1 MPEYLAPGVY
11 VEEVPSGNKP
21 IQAAST
27 STAGMVGLAERGP
40 VGTPVLVTSSGA
52 YNRIFGGKLDPS
64 VFTEGRESLPHAA
77 EGFFTNGGSRLYVVR
92 IIGDGSSESS
102 IQMVAAAT
110 GGATTNIVSNYSNA
124 GTEILVDSTA
134 PFVNGETFFI
144 SDGAN
149 SEAVTLTAAVASEA
163 RIGVARLSNTYLAAS
178 TPNVHLQDTTT
189 IETTFSANIAA
200 GETTIT
206 VADSSLITATA
217 GQVMLV
223 RDSTAIPPV
232 QELVEFISKDDA
244 SNSVVLA
251 AGLEHDY
258 STGSEWVLLV
268 NSATAQVL
276 AVDTDASLAPVYLN
290 VGPPDPLFVPGA
302 IIRIE
307 DGTQEEVAFISAR
320 PEMVTL
326 AAPFVNNHSA
336 GTSIVA
342 NVTGVLTV
350 HARWPGEWG
359 DSLHISSRPSSQVE
373 TTSVGLTAAGPTMQL
388 VTAFGLFPGSVVNII
403 PAGATVAL
411 SREVLDVDASRGRVT
426 FTTDL
431 PVIPAGSVVTSQE
444 FSLLIERVENG
455 KTVESEF
462 FEKLSMASEHPRYA
476 LRILGSWDTA
486 TDRPSET
493 GESTLV
499 RLSDNADGTSRV
511 LPLIHNVRLP
521 LDGGNDDLM
530 GVDDNTYIGVK
541 ADDPHARTGI
551 QALENESTLSLV
563 AVPGQVSVN
572 VQKELLAHCE
582 KMRYRFAVLDT
593 PIGSNLQQART
604 HRQNFDS
611 TRAAIYYPGLV
622 VPNQFGDKGETM
634 VIPSSG
640 HTLGVYA
647 RTDVTR
653 GVHKTPANEV
663 LRGIQRFEVGLNKG
677 EQDILNPI
685 NLNCM
690 RDFRSENRGLRIYG
704 GRVATSDPEF
714 KYVSVRRLMLFIE
727 QSLDT
732 GLQWAVFEPNS
743 EPLWAAVKQSITGF
757 LSTVWRAGALEGT
770 VQEEAFYVNIG
781 YNVTMTQTDIDNGKM
796 IVEIGVAP
804 VKPAE
809 FVIVRISQKT
819 REATA

>member
-40 VGTPVLVTSSGA
+40 VGTPILVTSSGA
-52 YNRIFGGKLDPS
+52 YNRIFGGKLDPE
-64 VFTEGRESLPHAA
+64 VFTEGRDSLPHAA

-92 IIGDGSSESS
+92 VVGDGTSESS
-102 IQMVAAAT
+102 VQIVAAAA
-110 GGATTNIVSNYSNA
+110 GGTPASLVSNYTNT
-124 GTEILVDSTA
+124 GVEILVDSTA

-149 SEAVTLTAAVASEA
+149 SEAITLAAAVTNEA
-163 RIGVARLSNTYLAAS
+163 RIGVASLNNTYLTA
-178 TPNVHLQDTTT
+178 TPTNVHLQDVTTT
-189 IETTFSANIAA
+189 QATFSSDIAA

-206 VADSSLITATA
+206 VGDSAPITAVAGELALIRDNTA
-217 GQVMLV
+217 V
-223 RDSTAIPPV
+223 PPV
-232 QELVEFISKDDA
+232 QELVEFVSKDDPN
-244 SNSVVLA
+244 NSVVI
-251 AGLEHDY
+251 AGALNHDY
-258 STGSEWVLLV
+258 STGAEWISLLD
-268 NSATAQVL
+268 SGTTEQL

-290 VGPPDPLFVPGA
+290 VGPPDALFVPGA

-307 DGTQEEVAFISAR
+307 DGTQEELAIVTAR

-326 AAPFVNNHSA
+326 AAPLQHNHSA
-336 GTSIVA
+336 GTSITA
-342 NVTGVLTV
+342 NVSGVLTV

-359 DSLHISSRPSSQVE
+359 DSLHVSSRPSSQVE
-373 TTSVGLTAAGPTMQL
+373 TTSVGITAAGPTMQV

-403 PAGATVAL
+403 DAVTGIAIT
-411 SREVLDVDASRGRVT
+411 REVLNVDASSGLVT
-426 FTTDL
+426 FRTDL
-431 PVIPAGSVVTSQE
+431 PIIPENSIVSSQE

-499 RLSDNADGTSRV
+499 RLSDNADGTTRI

-521 LDGGNDDLM
+521 LDGGNDDL
-530 GVDDNTYIGVK
+530 GTVDDNTYIGVK
-541 ADDPHARTGI
+541 SDDPDERTGI

-572 VQKELLAHCE
+572 VQKELLTHCE

-653 GVHKTPANEV
+653 GVHKVPANEV

-714 KYVSVRRLMLFIE
+714 KYVNVRRLMLFIE

-743 EPLWAAVKQSITGF
+743 EPLWAAVKQSVTGF
-757 LSTVWRAGALEGT
+757 LNTVWRSGALEGT

-781 YNVTMTQTDIDNGKM
+781 YDVTMTQTDIDNGKM

-804 VKPAE
+804 VKPA
-809 FVIVRISQKT
+809 
-819 REATA
+819 